1 MLLKSIHR
9 PCHLKKFAGRT
20 IGVDAYGW
28 LHRGAVACALDLALG
43 KPTARYLLTIA
54 TDALQINHDRFVH
67 YAMNRVRMLQHYGVI
82 PYLVFDGDY
91 LPGKAGTE
99 AERAQRREENRK
111 LGLELLKK
119 GKTAQA
125 QVALQKAIDVT
136 PEMARQLIEELK
148 KAGVQYVVAPY
159 EADAQLTYLERKG
172 IISAIISE
180 DSDLLVFGA
189 KSLLT
194 KLDQYGDCIEVNRA
208 DFTACRAI
216 SLVGWSDIEFRR
228 MAILSGCDYLP
239 SVNKMGLKTA
249 YRLVRKY
256 KSLDRI
262 VRAIQLDGNFS
273 VPEGYLESFR
283 QAEFTFL
290 YQRVFCPLQQRM
302 VMHHDL
308 DPDLTEDQLGFI
320 GDLVVAEIAAGVAC
334 GDLHPGTKEPLKVIA
349 VLSDDA
355 PSRRSRLSGGPR
367 VDTARPPADDLKGG
381 VPISS
386 YFQMTRRPLA
396 ELDPNSFV
404 PTASQQR
411 VLDQNTNTSWAA
423 QNAPARPT
431 VNGSSNASAVASRDP
446 PTRSLTSVSN
456 NVSRPPTRTSLTA
469 RAPKRPRLCVEA
481 DVAGGDV
488 SAVPE
493 GLAGA
498 KSRFFSSSTSSTSDK
513 PPSRRA
519 RKAEFSI
526 FSDDSLDAAMSAL
539 PDPPLLVRKD
549 DEAGDA
555 ALSYPC
561 AVTAT
566 SLVPVSDDVNF
577 ETCDIKTTNASV
589 SVWSRDGG
597 TNMMSNT
604 MGASAIAKKTSRLS
618 ANLPSTMTTNPSAL
632 SSSRRSISS
641 HSQDVPSTTESFA
654 TRPVSISSHAYI
666 ASFSSTIPAQPKRPS
681 TPLQRIGRAALGRSH
696 TTLGRLQSGHSTEA
710 SQLST
715 TDTLSSFTSAST
727 QSALAT
733 GDSQVSSITTISS
746 ATSVSL
752 EYCPLPT
759 PDLKLDAV
767 ATCIRGSED
776 FIVPDSEEEDNEV
789 VEDYED
795 DADRFWSATV
805 S

>member
-1 MLLKSIHR
+1 MGISGLLVLLKSIHR
-9 PCHLKKFAGRT
+9 PCHLKKFAGHT

-43 KPTARYLLTIA
+43 KPTA
-54 TDALQINHDRFVH
+54 RFVH

-125 QVALQKAIDVT
+125 QLALQKAIDVT

-159 EADAQLTYLERKG
+159 EADAQLAYMERKG

-216 SLVGWSDIEFRR
+216 SLVGWTDAEFRR

-239 SVNKMGLKTA
+239 SLNKMGLKTA

-262 VRAIQLDGNFS
+262 VRAIHLDGNFS

-290 YQRVFCPLQQRM
+290 YQRVFCPLQQKM
-302 VMHHDL
+302 VMHYDL
-308 DPDLTEDQLGFI
+308 DPDLTEDQLSFI
-320 GDLVVAEIAAGVAC
+320 GDMIAAEIAAGVAR
-334 GDLHPGTKEPLKVIA
+334 GDLHPVTKEPLQVITVPDEA
-349 VLSDDA
+349 VAS
-355 PSRRSRLSGGPR
+355 RSRLSGGPR
-367 VDTARPPADDLKGG
+367 GATARPPADDLKGG
-381 VPISS
+381 VPIST

-404 PTASQQR
+404 PTTSQRR
-411 VLDQNTNTSWAA
+411 VLEQNTNTSWPA

-431 VNGSSNASAVASRDP
+431 VNGTSNASAVASRDR
-446 PTRSLTSVSN
+446 PTRGLSSISS
-456 NVSRPPTRTSLTA
+456 NVSGPSTRPSLVP
-469 RAPKRPRLCVEA
+469 RASKRPRLCVEA
-481 DVAGGDV
+481 DVAGGNV
-488 SAVPE
+488 SAVPQ
-493 GLAGA
+493 GLEDA
-498 KSRFFSSSTSSTSDK
+498 KSRFFSSAVASTSDQ
-513 PPSRRA
+513 PHSRRA

-526 FSDDSLDAAMSAL
+526 FSDSSLDAAMSAM
-539 PDPPLLVRKD
+539 PEPPIPMQLNNR
-549 DEAGDA
+549 EGCG
-555 ALSYPC
+555 SSSQ
-561 AVTAT
+561 T
-566 SLVPVSDDVNF
+566 DVNAEAF
-577 ETCDIKTTNASV
+577 ITTTTKASSSDVAANITSKTKSASG
-589 SVWSRDGG
+589 R
-597 TNMMSNT
+597 
-604 MGASAIAKKTSRLS
+604 AKKTTRPLLDASS
-618 ANLPSTMTTNPSAL
+618 PFTATQNAL
-632 SSSRRSISS
+632 SSSRSSRQTISLHPQRMYS
-641 HSQDVPSTTESFA
+641 RAASSSDITQ
-654 TRPVSISSHAYI
+654 PVSMSSHALI
-666 ASFSSTIPAQPKRPS
+666 ASFASTIPTPTQPKRPS
-681 TPLQRIGRAALGRSH
+681 TPLQRIGLAALGRSH
-696 TTLGRLQSGHSTEA
+696 TTLGRLQSGHSAEA
-710 SQLST
+710 SQLSSI
-715 TDTLSSFTSAST
+715 DTLSSSASVSA
-727 QSALAT
+727 QSVLAT
-733 GDSQVSSITTISS
+733 DDSQVSSITTISS
-746 ATSVSL
+746 ATTVSL
-752 EYCPLPT
+752 GSRPVFTPEDLPLA
-759 PDLKLDAV
+759 AV
-767 ATCIRGSED
+767 ATYMRGSED
-776 FIVPDSEEEDNEV
+776 FLVPDSEEEDDVDEV
-789 VEDYED
+789 VNDSHD
-795 DADRFWSATV
+795 DADRFWSATTV